1 MFIKII
7 IIIIFECLLYAQH
20 WAKKLLYMT
29 SFYPHKKSVSVFF
42 SLRFS
47 EEETEAPRSKET
59 LGHTS
64 YAEGRAEP
72 RAVFFSLCPEP
83 HMELPP
89 GTHTNVSKKSYSEY
103 NRGLYALYKGDPGLR
118 KVKKSVLVFGKG
130 S

>member
-7 IIIIFECLLYAQH
+7 IIIILECLLYAQH

-42 SLRFS
+42 SLHFS

-72 RAVFFSLCPEP
+72 RAVFFSLC
-83 HMELPP
+83 
-89 GTHTNVSKKSYSEY
+89 
-103 NRGLYALYKGDPGLR
+103 
-118 KVKKSVLVFGKG
+118 
-130 S
+130 